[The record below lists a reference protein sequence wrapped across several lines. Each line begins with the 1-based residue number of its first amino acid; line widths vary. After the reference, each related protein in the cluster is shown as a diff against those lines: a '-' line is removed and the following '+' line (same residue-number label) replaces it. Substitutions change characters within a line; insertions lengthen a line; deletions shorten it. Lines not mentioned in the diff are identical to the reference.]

1 MLLFLALSVDGQA
14 MPGLGLQPRL
24 ELGLEL
30 ELVPKLKGR
39 GELDGAGL

>member
-1 MLLFLALSVDGQA
+1 MLLSLALSVDGRA
-14 MPGLGLQPRL
+14 MPGLGLEPRL
-24 ELGLEL
+24 ELGL